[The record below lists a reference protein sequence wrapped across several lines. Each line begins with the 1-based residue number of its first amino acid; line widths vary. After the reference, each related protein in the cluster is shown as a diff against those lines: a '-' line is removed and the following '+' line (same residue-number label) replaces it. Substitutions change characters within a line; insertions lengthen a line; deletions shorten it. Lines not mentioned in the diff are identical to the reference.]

1 MIYIVTY
8 SLFHLGLINLKIM
21 NKYILDRHQVWRSH
35 DPMSVQTFDF
45 CGLYKLFFYFASFLF
60 KLIQFFTNSTIF
72 KKMQKDAISF
82 HSHWLFFKKMELFVV
97 CIFLFIH
104 IIFFIHL
111 GLSTWSY
118 LPGYPPGYLMLPNLT
133 NQFTKL
139 SNGNL
144 WRSSVWMKFG
154 HFLFVFH

>member
-1 MIYIVTY
+1 MILC
-8 SLFHLGLINLKIM
+8 LFRLLTFVDFTSSFFILHLFCSNSSNFL
-21 NKYILDRHQVWRSH
+21 
-35 DPMSVQTFDF
+35 QT
-45 CGLYKLFFYFASFLF
+45 
-60 KLIQFFTNSTIF
+60 QTIF

-111 GLSTWSY
+111 GLSARSY

-133 NQFTKL
+133 NQFIKL

-154 HFLFVFH
+154 HFFTSIKKHFKRQKKAFLLSYSKNCLVQH

>member
-1 MIYIVTY
+1 MVISWSYVCSDFWLLWTLQA
-8 SLFHLGLINLKIM
+8 LFLFCIFF
-21 NKYILDRHQVWRSH
+21 
-35 DPMSVQTFDF
+35 VQTHPIFS
-45 CGLYKLFFYFASFLF
+45 KLRQFL
-60 KLIQFFTNSTIF
+60 KRC
-72 KKMQKDAISF
+72 KKDAISF

-111 GLSTWSY
+111 RLSAWSY

-133 NQFTKL
+133 NQFIKL

-154 HFLFVFH
+154 HFFECYHIHYFLSL